1 MTFGLLMLLANCTA
15 SGPGNECAGWKALH
29 MDAASIDGLTER
41 DAAAVLAHNR
51 FGRALGC
58 WK

>member
-1 MTFGLLMLLANCTA
+1 MLLMSCGVT
-15 SGPGNECAGWKALH
+15 GPNDACAGWKALR
-29 MDAASIDGLTER
+29 MDAASIDGLTEH

-58 WK
+58 WE